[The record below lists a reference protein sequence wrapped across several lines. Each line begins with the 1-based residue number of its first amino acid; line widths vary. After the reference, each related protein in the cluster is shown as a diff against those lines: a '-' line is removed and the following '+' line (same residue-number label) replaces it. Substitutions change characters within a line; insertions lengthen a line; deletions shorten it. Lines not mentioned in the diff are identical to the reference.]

1 MFNVYLLSQKFL
13 IIVLFCA
20 ILVDYGIGARYKLDT
35 IDPVKCLIAHIEGVC
50 IMAFLNQQE
59 REQLAAQLRNMD
71 FNKAKNK
78 LLRMDPKGRLAYFR
92 NSQRPDTYHTRFELS
107 GLGTRVTLVERRFV
121 DEQNGKLHSRFV
133 LEDVIVEPTP
143 DNRL

>member
-1 MFNVYLLSQKFL
+1 
-13 IIVLFCA
+13 
-20 ILVDYGIGARYKLDT
+20 
-35 IDPVKCLIAHIEGVC
+35 
-50 IMAFLNQQE
+50 MAFLNQQE

-78 LLRMDPKGRLAYFR
+78 LLRIDPKGRLAYFR
-92 NSQRPDTYHTRFELS
+92 NAQKPDTYHTRFDLV
-107 GLGTRVTLVERRFV
+107 GLGIRVTLVERRFV

-133 LEDVIVEPTP
+133 LENVIVEPTP